1 MININILLDIG
12 ICLSLAF
19 VASVRFNRRR
29 TEDSTHPTWSLIMVH
44 LCGTQLGRLQ
54 PIPQYRLYYAE
65 ADLLNLNQDPDKT
78 LPGCDV
84 EVIPDY
90 CILLHRAV
98 FMPDVRLGAGR
109 TLRNLLNS
117 VGPLNLPYHSI
128 RISTSFI
135 PVLVELKRPVSRNCV
150 DIQQFMSELV
160 VFVVNAREQVERQA
174 SCLFSMPNFYRQ
186 SYVVAIAAVGEWWCL
201 RVFWRSDFDEVFDA
215 GDYLDNIGVGEQRE
229 AGIDGDRMTDLE
241 DLNLVQPDQIDEM
254 RRILV
259 PLEESTQERQER
271 QKRERK
277 ARWQKRQESK
287 DARIQGYQD
296 WRAFV
301 DKTQSVM
308 TGYSEQDMNQYLRL
322 FSIWDHTWANWWAT
336 EDFVESGDPKGYQDL
351 RQLKGWSKVMR
362 LGSQASSYW
371 LDQVQED
378 LSGWVHRNDIEDDR

>member
-54 PIPQYRLYYAE
+54 PIPQYRLYYSE
-65 ADLLNLNQDPDKT
+65 ADLLNLDQDPDKT

-84 EVIPDY
+84 E
-90 CILLHRAV
+90 
-98 FMPDVRLGAGR
+98 
-109 TLRNLLNS
+109 
-117 VGPLNLPYHSI
+117 
-128 RISTSFI
+128 
-135 PVLVELKRPVSRNCV
+135 
-150 DIQQFMSELV
+150 
-160 VFVVNAREQVERQA
+160 EQVERQA

-201 RVFWRSDFDEVFDA
+201 RVFWRSEFDEVFDA
-215 GDYLDNIGVGEQRE
+215 GGYLDNIGLGEQRE

-322 FSIWDHTWANWWAT
+322 FSIWDHTWANRWAT
-336 EDFVESGDPKGYQDL
+336 QDFVESGDPKGYQDL

-378 LSGWVHRNDIEDDR
+378 LNGWVHRNDIEDDQ